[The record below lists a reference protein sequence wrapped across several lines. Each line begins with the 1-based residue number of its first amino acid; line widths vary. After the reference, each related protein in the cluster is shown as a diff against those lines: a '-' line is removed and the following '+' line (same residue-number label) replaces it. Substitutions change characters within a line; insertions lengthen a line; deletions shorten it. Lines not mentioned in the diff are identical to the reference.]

1 MTKDTEISS
10 HICMSRWWMAIP
22 YLFNHRYEV
31 GRRCR
36 LVDSSATKKRKKI
49 SFVQVVPFSSLIW
62 TSYSSALE
70 ELLSL
75 SWWNCKSLNSCLRLM
90 GFTSLCSYQNRTLLD
105 ERLPLSSLFR
115 HTWCRTSFDPSR
127 SECRWRRRI
136 WHDGQK
142 AKGLS
147 FPVRSPE
154 SMVTAG
160 SKTR

>member
-1 MTKDTEISS
+1 MTNDTEISS
-10 HICMSRWWMAIP
+10 HICMSRWRMAIP
-22 YLFNHRYEV
+22 YLFGHRYEV

-36 LVDSSATKKRKKI
+36 LVDPSATSKRQKI

-75 SWWNCKSLNSCLRLM
+75 SWVNCKSLNSCLRLM

-115 HTWCRTSFDPSR
+115 HSRCRTSFDPLR
-127 SECRWRRRI
+127 FGFRWQRRI

-147 FPVRSPE
+147 FPLRSPE
-154 SMVTAG
+154 CVVTAG